1 MKIQQKIRWVLLG
14 IGVVPLSVFIG
25 VYSNTFYQ
33 SSVTE
38 GRSHINDLA
47 ASSAIQISNVLL
59 NATRDTR
66 ALAATDWADGLT
78 NQVTSTK
85 LSQFTYSY
93 PYFKEAFWVKPNGV
107 VFGSSNSRHNG
118 RNIEDL
124 YPQMRESFS
133 QTLRQSA
140 GKFTLSE
147 TKADVAAVLSLAFML
162 RVDNVRG
169 EAVGVLITS
178 LLADPIQ
185 VVLRDA
191 QLRAPG
197 ETVTALLNSR
207 GEIFASSDGSDMHNT
222 HQWLPRLGEIV
233 KSNSSQE
240 KTYVIE
246 DEHGKDVVAIASL
259 PAIGGQA
266 EGTWRVIVIA
276 PLDIVTQKA
285 RQSLVQTVAPMI
297 AIVAFILVISLL
309 MGRRVA
315 RRINLVIDGTHA
327 MSKGNFAARI
337 AVDGETDEFAVLA
350 RTFNSMSQKVEDMVL
365 EKEKAAENLAT
376 LAASLK
382 LNAAQLESSLT
393 HSRKQNREITLRN
406 ELGDLLQ
413 SCLCIDEVGSIVDHY
428 LPQLFPKSNG
438 AVYLNTST
446 KTAMNAVAVW
456 GVTDHHII
464 RPEFVHEDCWGLR
477 RGKPHCVDDSEATS
491 LCDHVTLPLP
501 AVSICVP
508 MIARTETIGLLHL
521 EYAHLSDLDASGDSS
536 EQTELAA
543 SVGALL
549 AMAVANLRLSAALLE
564 ASIHDKLTGLHNRRY
579 LETALPREIAR
590 SSREKRSL
598 AILML
603 DVDHFKVFN
612 DTHGHEAGDAVLR
625 SLGLVLRES
634 CRLGDTACRFGG
646 EEFTVLL
653 TDSGE
658 AAAREWGNRLRR
670 DLCEMKV
677 RVGSLVLPPV
687 TVSIGLALYPDH
699 GDNKESLLKAADV
712 ALYDAKR
719 AGRDQLMCSGE
730 SQTQS

>member
-14 IGVVPLSVFIG
+14 VGAMPLSVFIG
-25 VYSNTFYQ
+25 MYSSTFYQ
-33 SSVTE
+33 SLVAE
-38 GRSHINDLA
+38 GSSHVNDLA

-78 NQVTSTK
+78 NQVASTK

-93 PYFKEAFWVKPNGV
+93 PYFKEALWVNPNGV
-107 VFGSSNSRHNG
+107 VIGSSNSRHNG
-118 RNIEDL
+118 QTIENL
-124 YPQMRESFS
+124 YPQMRESFF
-133 QTLRQSA
+133 QTIRQSA
-140 GKFTLSE
+140 GKFTLTE
-147 TKADVAAVLSLAFML
+147 TKADVAAALSLAFMV
-162 RVDNVRG
+162 RVDNARG
-169 EAVGVLITS
+169 EPVGVLITS

-191 QLRAPG
+191 QMRAPG
-197 ETVTALLNSR
+197 KTVAALLNSR
-207 GEIFASSDGSDMHNT
+207 GEIFASSDGAGMHDT
-222 HQWLPRLGEIV
+222 HQWLPRLGDIM

-246 DEHGKDVVAIASL
+246 DKHGKDVVAIASL
-259 PAIGGQA
+259 PAIGGQEA
-266 EGTWRVIVIA
+266 GAWRAVVIA

-285 RQSLVQTVAPMI
+285 RQSLVQTVAPMF
-297 AIVAFILVISLL
+297 AIVAFILLISLFI
-309 MGRRVA
+309 GRRVA

-337 AVDGETDEFAVLA
+337 PVDEETDEFAVLA
-350 RTFNSMSQKVEDMVL
+350 RAFNSMSQKVEDMVL

-382 LNAAQLESSLT
+382 LNAAQLETSLV

-428 LPQLFPKSNG
+428 LPQLFPESHG
-438 AVYLNTST
+438 AVYLNGNN

-456 GVTDHHII
+456 GVTNDYII
-464 RPEFVHEDCWGLR
+464 KQELVNEDCWGLR
-477 RGKPHCVDDSEATS
+477 RGKPHCVDGIGATG
-491 LCDHVTLPLP
+491 LCDHVTPPLP
-501 AVSICVP
+501 TVSICVP
-508 MIARTETIGLLHL
+508 MIARSETIGLLHL
-521 EYAHLSDLDASGDSS
+521 EYAHMSDIGAAGDCS

-564 ASIHDKLTGLHNRRY
+564 ASIHDKLTGLYNRRY

-590 SSREKRSL
+590 ASREKRSL

-625 SLGLVLRES
+625 QLGLVLREN

-670 DLCEMKV
+670 DLCEM
-677 RVGSLVLPPV
+677 RASVGSLVLPTV

-699 GDNKESLLKAADV
+699 GDNKKTLLKAADV
-712 ALYDAKR
+712 ALYEAKR
-719 AGRDQLMCSGE
+719 AGRDQLMSSGE
-730 SQTQS
+730 SQTRS